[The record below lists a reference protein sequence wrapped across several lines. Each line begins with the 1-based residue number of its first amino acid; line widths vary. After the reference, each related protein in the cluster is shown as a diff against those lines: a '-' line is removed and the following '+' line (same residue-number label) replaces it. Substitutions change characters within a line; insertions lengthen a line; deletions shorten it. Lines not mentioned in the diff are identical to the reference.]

1 LPHYIAYR
9 ESKGDE
15 TEGKPSMFYKISYIS
30 PGWNLHLLASALR
43 SSRSLIPW
51 VLWQAVEKAL
61 GDSMPHVKPEK
72 KTIEKAIRAV
82 STAYLYILEFSV
94 SSES

>member
-1 LPHYIAYR
+1 
-9 ESKGDE
+9 
-15 TEGKPSMFYKISYIS
+15 
-30 PGWNLHLLASALR
+30 
-43 SSRSLIPW
+43 
-51 VLWQAVEKAL
+51 VEKAL